1 MKTIWRDVSTDSA
14 TASPET
20 SCLNCRPSRA
30 GTVGIATATNGNA
43 IATATGTDVATATA
57 TANPNATARTKQILH
72 QHSYMNTI
80 SNASSY
86 AFTHRC

>member
-1 MKTIWRDVSTDSA
+1 MLRILAIPPRALRPPRTPFLGHI
-14 TASPET
+14 
-20 SCLNCRPSRA
+20 LNA
-30 GTVGIATATNGNA
+30 IATATATTGNA

-86 AFTHRC
+86 AVTHRC